1 MVLVGNG
8 CYGNRFVNV
17 DSWNDVLLIEKDR
30 SMLAF
35 LYPILI
41 RSVFYQTV
49 TGVQEDKTFLPV
61 EHVYKGRL
69 NIVSSRPEY
78 EKKPDL
84 MLTEVP
90 EVLRLKK
97 NANVSPT

>member
-1 MVLVGNG
+1 M
-8 CYGNRFVNV
+8 NV

-35 LYPILI
+35 LYSILI

-78 EKKPDL
+78 EKKPDVDRSTGGSA
-84 MLTEVP
+84 TE
-90 EVLRLKK
+90 EKCKRESYINQMK
-97 NANVSPT
+97 